1 MNHLDDDAQTRHDGS
16 CGNPNHSASGLDS
29 VFGPRRPMFRSAI
42 GGIPRH
48 GTGIGGV
55 QRSALVSIGRGTGV
69 GGESR
74 IAWRSIGRG
83 TGISGLSRIA
93 GVFMPQ
99 RTGISGVSRVARR
112 SIARGTRV
120 GGVPRVAWVSIA
132 RRTGVAGLSR
142 VAWVSIAR
150 LCVTRIP
157 VSRRS
162 VGWVAVVGARWRW
175 RCTSVPYLK

>member
-1 MNHLDDDAQTRHDGS
+1 MHTSLVANLDPAPQRLLGSLTELACGFASDASMNHLDDDAQTRHDGS

-83 TGISGLSRIA
+83 TG
-93 GVFMPQ
+93 
-99 RTGISGVSRVARR
+99 
-112 SIARGTRV
+112 
-120 GGVPRVAWVSIA
+120 
-132 RRTGVAGLSR
+132 
-142 VAWVSIAR
+142 
-150 LCVTRIP
+150 
-157 VSRRS
+157 
-162 VGWVAVVGARWRW
+162 
-175 RCTSVPYLK
+175 